1 MAEQFEG
8 RAQSLLGDRD
18 HAVVLG
24 GISLAMQLCQIDA
37 MFVVKFRK
45 VLVPIVIR
53 QLQSIIAGG
62 YSADYDVSGISDPVL
77 QVRLLRLLRVL
88 GEGDGETSE
97 AMTDILTQISTSTDP
112 AKNVGH
118 AVLYEAAVTI
128 MNIESDPALRTMA
141 INILGRLLSTTHSSD
156 NNLRYVALTLLNKII
171 SAGVEGLSAVQRHR
185 AVILDCLHDPD
196 VSIRRRAVDL
206 AVALCSSDTIRNVTN
221 ELLEL
226 LDQQQLR
233 TLATTADEVELRQSI
248 VTRLAIA
255 VAQFAPSAK
264 WYVDTMIRLL
274 AHIDSGASL
283 PYATMASRKE
293 EIVSTFVRIINN
305 THELHRYASERL
317 YRAVVLGETTISSL
331 GADAPPLRITE
342 AMVQA
347 TVWCIGEFGDLL
359 VSMRLAGDEQL
370 VLLLEQW
377 ATDPA
382 GALGTEPSSAC
393 LGYII
398 SALGKLSN
406 RLAAR
411 GKLINSISRALNA
424 IAELRVNQHDL
435 HYRAREMEMLVNNAT
450 LRATLLAKM
459 PADAAG
465 DRLGHVSSRGKV
477 GSRLASAAAVG
488 GPLSDGATSPLGTPQ
503 VSPTPE
509 ALFAELA
516 TLSLDGATSA
526 DVGASPLKRPKRGT
540 VVFEGEHIKVYVSL
554 IEDEKDKAAVTIT
567 KTIRVEME
575 NISREG
581 GLIEKVLLQC
591 AVPKSMRLQMQPA
604 SSTTIYDRDAIEQLL
619 QVTPADPQA
628 KIKLRMK
635 LSYQTAVGEEIF
647 HQFDVSNLES
657 TSAS

>member
-1 MAEQFEG
+1 
-8 RAQSLLGDRD
+8 
-18 HAVVLG
+18 
-24 GISLAMQLCQIDA
+24 MQLCQIDG
-37 MFVVKFRK
+37 MFVVRFRK

-62 YSADYDVSGISDPVL
+62 YSADYDVSGISDPFL

-128 MNIESDPALRTMA
+128 MNIESDSALRTMA
-141 INILGRLLSTTHSSD
+141 INILGRLLSNTHSSD

-171 SAGVEGLSAVQRHR
+171 SAGSEGLSAVQRHR

-226 LDQQQLR
+226 LEQQQLR
-233 TLATTADEVELRQSI
+233 TLTATSDEAELRQSI

-274 AHIDSGASL
+274 SHIDSGGTL
-283 PYATMASRKE
+283 PYATMVSRKE

-305 THELHRYASERL
+305 TRELHRYASESL
-317 YRAVVLGETTISSL
+317 YRAVVLGETTIASL
-331 GADAPPLRITE
+331 SADTPPLRITE

-359 VSMRLAGDEQL
+359 VGMRLAGDEQL

-411 GKLINSISRALNA
+411 GKLIASISRALNS
-424 IAELRVNQHDL
+424 IADLRVNNHDL
-435 HYRAREMEMLVNNAT
+435 HYRAREMEVLVNNTT
-450 LRATLLAKM
+450 LRTTLLAKM

-465 DRLGHVSSRGKV
+465 DRLGHVSSGKV

-488 GPLSDGATSPLGTPQ
+488 GALSDGATSPLGTPQ
-503 VSPTPE
+503 VSPTSE

-516 TLSLDGATSA
+516 TLSLDGATSV
-526 DVGASPLKRPKRGT
+526 DTGASPLKRPKRGT
-540 VVFEGEHIKVYVSL
+540 AVFEGDHLKVYVSL
-554 IEDEKDKAAVTIT
+554 IDEATATIT

-581 GLIEKVLLQC
+581 GPIEEVLLQC
-591 AVPKSMRLQMQPA
+591 AVPKSMKLQMQPA
-604 SSTTIYDRDAIEQLL
+604 SSTTIYYRDAIEQSL

-635 LSYQTAVGEEIF
+635 LSYRTVVGEELS
-647 HQFDVSNLES
+647 HQFDVSNLQS
-657 TSAS
+657 MPTS